1 MSAALN
7 SAGQTFS
14 LLLRTQKVQW
24 MPSQSQ
30 DIFDDI
36 VSGIWFVMFYAFL
49 GQKACQLTNFG
60 YDSTYTTDNVGQ

>member
-24 MPSQSQ
+24 MPSQSH

-36 VSGIWFVMFYAFL
+36 VSGVWFCHDLCFFGSKSL
-49 GQKACQLTNFG
+49 PTNKFW
-60 YDSTYTTDNVGQ
+60 QR